1 MTLPAMSSMT
11 IAGALADFRTGRLTA
26 EALVSLALEA
36 ASEHAAL
43 NAIAELRAEYA
54 LARAR
59 ELDRQLAAGRVA
71 GLLHGI
77 PVTLKDLF
85 HTDGFTMRAGTRA
98 PLPALGRSTAV
109 DRLLDAGAIMIA
121 TTNMHE
127 VALGLTGENEWTGDV
142 LNPHDP
148 ERQSGGS
155 SSGPAV
161 AVSVGIGLASLGT
174 DLGGSIRVPA
184 ANCGVVGFKP
194 THGLVPLD
202 GALPLSPTCDHAGP
216 IARSVEDARLLTQVL
231 GGRELP
237 YRQMEKTRFGYPAAY
252 LDGRLSPSMESAF
265 ERLLQELSTAGA
277 EISSIDV
284 PDIDLTLE
292 VYTPIVRTEAWQV
305 HRAALTTTPEGF
317 SEPVRRALHR
327 GAATP
332 GPQYAEALRQRSL
345 VAEGLRTA
353 FSSGSRQIGKDA
365 VWRKASP
372 SASAVAVAR
381 FMERTCGRIGM
392 RTRASQASATT
403 CGTPALSFPNRRT
416 SSAMKRKSYAD

>member
-1 MTLPAMSSMT
+1 MSSMT

-155 SSGPAV
+155 SSGSAV

-174 DLGGSIRVPA
+174 DLGGSIRVQPPTVGWSGSSRPMAWSHSTVPCRFPQPA
-184 ANCGVVGFKP
+184 TMRDQLPGASRMQGCSPKCSAGASSHTGKWRRRGLAIRRLTSMGASRLQWNRRSKGCYKNSAPPEPRSHPSMCRTLILRLRSTPQSCVPKP
-194 THGLVPLD
+194 
-202 GALPLSPTCDHAGP
+202 
-216 IARSVEDARLLTQVL
+216 
-231 GGRELP
+231 GRCI
-237 YRQMEKTRFGYPAAY
+237 
-252 LDGRLSPSMESAF
+252 GRLSP
-265 ERLLQELSTAGA
+265 
-277 EISSIDV
+277 
-284 PDIDLTLE
+284 
-292 VYTPIVRTEAWQV
+292 
-305 HRAALTTTPEGF
+305 
-317 SEPVRRALHR
+317 
-327 GAATP
+327 
-332 GPQYAEALRQRSL
+332 QR
-345 VAEGLRTA
+345 
-353 FSSGSRQIGKDA
+353 
-365 VWRKASP
+365 RKASP
-372 SASAVAVAR
+372 SRSD
-381 FMERTCGRIGM
+381 GRSI
-392 RTRASQASATT
+392 A
-403 CGTPALSFPNRRT
+403 ALLHPDPN
-416 SSAMKRKSYAD
+416 MPKL